1 MLTTTRCSSP
11 QLTSSSTTA
20 APPGGTST
28 SSARARPTAEPAPGN
43 TRHTCHVS
51 LYPRVQLQSRLR
63 GPSPLAGLRRGS
75 DQRPEPGDQ
84 SEPSIQTIDQSELS
98 IHSIDQSEPSIH
110 CCVAGLQHGDPDVL
124 QQHHGHGEQRHGGG
138 HVQRAG
144 PRPRAVRLHQVRPAG
159 DPCRVHCRSI
169 QISTFLGNFAFAFSF
184 QCSYVCT

>member
-11 QLTSSSTTA
+11 PLTSSSTTA

-43 TRHTCHVS
+43 TRHTWHVSHVS

-84 SEPSIQTIDQSELS
+84 SELS
-98 IHSIDQSEPSIH
+98 YS
-110 CCVAGLQHGDPDVL
+110 VL
-124 QQHHGHGEQRHGGG
+124 TNQNSVSSVLTNQNSVSPVLSNQNS
-138 HVQRAG
+138 V
-144 PRPRAVRLHQVRPAG
+144 
-159 DPCRVHCRSI
+159 
-169 QISTFLGNFAFAFSF
+169 STVLTNQNPVST
-184 QCSYVCT
+184 VV

>member
-11 QLTSSSTTA
+11 RLTSTSSSTTA

-43 TRHTCHVS
+43 TRHTRHVS

-84 SEPSIQTIDQSELS
+84 SELSYSVLTNQNSVSPVLTNQNSVSTVAWQDYNTATLTCSNNTTATASSDTEADTCSEQDPAHVLYDCIKS
-98 IHSIDQSEPSIH
+98 D
-110 CCVAGLQHGDPDVL
+110 LQVTRATCSDLATMPGEDP
-124 QQHHGHGEQRHGGG
+124 
-138 HVQRAG
+138 
-144 PRPRAVRLHQVRPAG
+144 
-159 DPCRVHCRSI
+159 
-169 QISTFLGNFAFAFSF
+169 
-184 QCSYVCT
+184 Y